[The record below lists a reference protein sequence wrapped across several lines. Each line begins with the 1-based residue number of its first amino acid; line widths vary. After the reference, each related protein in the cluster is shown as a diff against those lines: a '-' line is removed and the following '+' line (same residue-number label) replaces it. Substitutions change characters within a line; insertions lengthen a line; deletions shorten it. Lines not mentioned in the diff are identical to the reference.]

1 MLCINSIDIVQQW
14 LKPYCIAPP
23 AYPKN
28 QLKPPQI
35 RPDFSTRNPYGST
48 GHLTGLSLWRM
59 PRSAYLKKCVRVP
72 YWVKPV
78 SSSADHL
85 ALVRTR
91 LTTFFSVENHLGGGS
106 LPQDGLSTFMIY
118 INIHNSRGVALAGF
132 MEGLSQTIR
141 APINLVS
148 IFRVTSVGR
157 VIYMSFAYWFDN
169 GRPAGR
175 KVVHSCCCC

>member
-1 MLCINSIDIVQQW
+1 MLCINSIAIIQQW

-118 INIHNSRGVALAGF
+118 INIHNSGRC
-132 MEGLSQTIR
+132 
-141 APINLVS
+141 
-148 IFRVTSVGR
+148 VGR
-157 VIYMSFAYWFDN
+157 FYGRSLANYQSAHKSCFNFPCHFGWARYLHVICILV
-169 GRPAGR
+169 R
-175 KVVHSCCCC
+175 